1 MDADGQSQRL
11 RTQRPRSSAGFATS
25 CTRSQFPPA
34 EGWFPEERITIQQAI
49 KAYTYNS
56 AYASFEE
63 NIKGSIE
70 VGKLA
75 DLTVLSENLLTLDPD
90 RLKDVEV
97 LLTMVGGKIVHEK
110 EAL

>member
-1 MDADGQSQRL
+1 MEL
-11 RTQRPRSSAGFATS
+11 K
-25 CTRSQFPPA
+25 PA

-49 KAYTYNS
+49 RAYTYNT
-56 AYASFEE
+56 AYAAFEE